1 MAKATW
7 KFDQEQIHIEELQV
21 HCIIGLHPEERVH
34 EQSLVIS
41 MAIPSNFSRAAKK
54 ESLEH
59 TVDYGEMA
67 RETRAFLKEGQFRL
81 LESLGRSLG
90 AHLCETF
97 SLQAMSLHVRKRE
110 AIHECAGP
118 AVSLRITR
126 GGKKK

>member
-21 HCIIGLHPEERVH
+21 HCIVGLHPEERVH
-34 EQSLVIS
+34 EQPLVIS
-41 MAIPSNFSRAAKK
+41 MAIPANFTRAAKK
-54 ESLEH
+54 ENLDL
-59 TVDYGEMA
+59 TIDYGAVA

-81 LESLGRSLG
+81 LETLGRSLG

-97 SLQAMSLHVRKRE
+97 SLSAVNLHIRKPE

-118 AVSLRITR
+118 AVSMTVTR
-126 GGKKK
+126 GKKK